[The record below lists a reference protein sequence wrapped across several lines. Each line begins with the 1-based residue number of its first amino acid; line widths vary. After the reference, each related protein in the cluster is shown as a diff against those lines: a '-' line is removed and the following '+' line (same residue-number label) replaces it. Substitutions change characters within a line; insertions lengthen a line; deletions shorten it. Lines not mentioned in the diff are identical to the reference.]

1 MLSSSTANR
10 LLRVGPWLS
19 FFEPY
24 PPVVLCFSL
33 SHSPTFSLSRA
44 LFRAPSSLSS
54 PSPHPRIRPRWRDPP
69 LSRPL
74 PCAHCVIFKPG
85 RNKETK
91 KRKEGYERPTFEA
104 QRSCRC
110 ASAAPL
116 RSLHPP
122 SPHTQSLRSLSRSPI
137 LTMANEVNAGH
148 RGRGQRKHSPTCI
161 LSLLLT
167 CLASLMLLP
176 TPAQGQSSPA
186 PLPVSG
192 PAFARS
198 STRLYIQGGT
208 FANINYGQFF
218 SLDLAVDWNTT
229 APAWTQLNNGPQQN
243 IYPAVF
249 SADQQTMITFH
260 SGGAT
265 FAYRYSVAKAQWTAS
280 TLQVQYGGYQ
290 GVGAVTDPNTGL
302 VYLAGG
308 YTDGSRNAMNMYN
321 FNTDTMADA
330 AMPAAASVF
339 PNRAYYANVWS
350 QKRGSILYFGGY
362 NTTLKPIPNG
372 NVVSEYVPST
382 QVWSTLSTTGTP
394 PTMRADHCM
403 TSNDDGSQV
412 IVYGGRPVGNAPFSG
427 EVFILDTVSLV
438 WKQGTPGP
446 PRLYT
451 ACTVAGDQLII
462 WGGVD
467 GNDVVAPAAAYVYSI
482 STNSWITQYVAPASY
497 VAARTTEAAGAA
509 PAPTDANGSTDPS
522 KSALPVPSQKSKS
535 DNAGAIA
542 GGVVGGVAVLCAG
555 VLFFVFKRRKNRG
568 TPVST
573 TGDQDDVRELKQ
585 QPPIAQNRGDDEL
598 ERLRMQLQNQQE
610 QLELQRRLLQLQQQQ
625 QQHMPVQPQ
634 QHPHQHLYQDM
645 GYNYQP
651 PVFYSA
657 AATSEPAAVL
667 SPCSVVRSS
676 PGPMNTL
683 PAHAGYV
690 QGNTQYVGTQPAVYS
705 PLLTT
710 TATPIGLL
718 PDKTPVHA
726 MATGAKHDSNYWE
739 ERAPGNPHAII
750 EA

>member
-1 MLSSSTANR
+1 
-10 LLRVGPWLS
+10 
-19 FFEPY
+19 
-24 PPVVLCFSL
+24 
-33 SHSPTFSLSRA
+33 
-44 LFRAPSSLSS
+44 
-54 PSPHPRIRPRWRDPP
+54 
-69 LSRPL
+69 
-74 PCAHCVIFKPG
+74 
-85 RNKETK
+85 
-91 KRKEGYERPTFEA
+91 
-104 QRSCRC
+104 
-110 ASAAPL
+110 
-116 RSLHPP
+116 
-122 SPHTQSLRSLSRSPI
+122 
-137 LTMANEVNAGH
+137 MATEVNQDRRCRRQQHNAT
-148 RGRGQRKHSPTCI
+148 RG
-161 LSLLLT
+161 LSLLL
-167 CLASLMLLP
+167 CLATLFFLS
-176 TPAQGQSSPA
+176 TPAQGQAASA

-229 APAWTQLNNGPQQN
+229 TPAWTQLNDGPQQN

-265 FAYRYSVAKAQWTAS
+265 FAYRYSVAKGLWTAS

-308 YTDGSRNAMNMYN
+308 YTDGSRNTMNIYN
-321 FNTDTMADA
+321 FNTDTIADS
-330 AMPAAASVF
+330 AMPAASTVF
-339 PNRAYYANVWS
+339 PNRAYYTNVWS

-382 QVWSTLSTTGTP
+382 QTWTTLSTTGTP

-403 TSNDDGSQV
+403 ASTLNTDSFSSRMVSSADDDGSQV

-427 EVFILDTVSLV
+427 EVFILDTVNLV
-438 WKQGTPGP
+438 WRQGTPGP

-467 GNDVVAPAAAYVYSI
+467 GNDVVAPGPAYVYSI
-482 STNSWITQYVAPASY
+482 STNNWITQYVAPASY
-497 VAARTTEAAGAA
+497 VAARKTESAGAA
-509 PAPTDANGSTDPS
+509 PTPTDVNGSAGPS
-522 KSALPVPSQKSKS
+522 RPGGPMPSPKPTSS
-535 DNAGAIA
+535 NAGAIA

-555 VLFFVFKRRKNRG
+555 ILFFVFKRRKDRG

-573 TGDQDDVRELKQ
+573 TGDQDDMRELKQ
-585 QPPIAQNRGDDEL
+585 QPPAAQNRGDDEL

-625 QQHMPVQPQ
+625 QQHMPAQLQQ
-634 QHPHQHLYQDM
+634 QHQYQDM

-651 PVFYSA
+651 PIFYSA
-657 AATSEPAAVL
+657 AAASEPAAVL
-667 SPCSVVRSS
+667 SPCPVMRSS

-683 PAHAGYV
+683 PAHSGYV
-690 QGNTQYVGTQPAVYS
+690 QGNTQYVGTQPAVFS

-710 TATPIGLL
+710 TAAPAGLL
-718 PDKTPVHA
+718 PDKTPVPA
-726 MATGAKHDSNYWE
+726 MGIGAKHDSNYWE

>member
-1 MLSSSTANR
+1 
-10 LLRVGPWLS
+10 
-19 FFEPY
+19 
-24 PPVVLCFSL
+24 
-33 SHSPTFSLSRA
+33 
-44 LFRAPSSLSS
+44 
-54 PSPHPRIRPRWRDPP
+54 
-69 LSRPL
+69 
-74 PCAHCVIFKPG
+74 
-85 RNKETK
+85 
-91 KRKEGYERPTFEA
+91 
-104 QRSCRC
+104 
-110 ASAAPL
+110 
-116 RSLHPP
+116 
-122 SPHTQSLRSLSRSPI
+122 
-137 LTMANEVNAGH
+137 
-148 RGRGQRKHSPTCI
+148 
-161 LSLLLT
+161 
-167 CLASLMLLP
+167 MLLP
-176 TPAQGQSSPA
+176 TAAQGQSSPA

-229 APAWTQLNNGPQQN
+229 APAWTQLNDGPQQN

-265 FAYRYSVAKAQWTAS
+265 FAYRYSVAKGQWTAS

-302 VYLAGG
+302 V
-308 YTDGSRNAMNMYN
+308 
-321 FNTDTMADA
+321 
-330 AMPAAASVF
+330 
-339 PNRAYYANVWS
+339 AYYTNVWS

-382 QVWSTLSTTGTP
+382 QTWSTLLFLFT
-394 PTMRADHCM
+394 AD
-403 TSNDDGSQV
+403 DDGSQV

-427 EVFILDTVSLV
+427 EVFILDTLSLV
-438 WKQGTPGP
+438 WRQGTPGP

-482 STNSWITQYVAPASY
+482 SSNSWITQYVAPTSY
-497 VAARTTEAAGAA
+497 VAARKTESAGAA
-509 PAPTDANGSTDPS
+509 PAPTDANGSTNPS
-522 KSALPVPSQKSKS
+522 KSGLPVPSQKATSN
-535 DNAGAIA
+535 NAGAIA
-542 GGVVGGVAVLCAG
+542 GGV
-555 VLFFVFKRRKNRG
+555 NRG
-568 TPVST
+568 IPVST
-573 TGDQDDVRELKQ
+573 TGDHDDVRELKQ
-585 QPPIAQNRGDDEL
+585 QPPTAQNRGDDEL

-634 QHPHQHLYQDM
+634 PQHQYQDM

-651 PVFYSA
+651 PIFYSA
-657 AATSEPAAVL
+657 AATSEPTAVL
-667 SPCSVVRSS
+667 SPCSVMRSS
-676 PGPMNTL
+676 PGPMNTM
-683 PAHAGYV
+683 PAHSGYV

-710 TATPIGLL
+710 TATPTVLL